1 MILMCLH
8 HQNHYID
15 EIMMYMDKII
25 ENSNMV
31 EANNFLL
38 KNNEINIINE
48 DNNENNNTL
57 SKDERV
63 VWMKALLKITK
74 MISMT
79 IIILMSEV
87 LIKNIL

>member
-1 MILMCLH
+1 MCLH